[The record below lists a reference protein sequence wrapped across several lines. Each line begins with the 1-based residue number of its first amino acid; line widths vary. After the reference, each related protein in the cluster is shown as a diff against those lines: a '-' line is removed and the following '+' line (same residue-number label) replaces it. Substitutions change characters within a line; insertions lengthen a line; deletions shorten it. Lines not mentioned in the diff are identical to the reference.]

1 MYGLQRL
8 CYGALRPIEI
18 EQLYEK
24 AWFAIT
30 ETCLAMTI
38 FREEVGAWFLVM
50 FVALLTGKVWGWI
63 GDGRVEVLEQ
73 QPPANPRLFH
83 IRLSVSLGMSVLYDL
98 WLMNYTINT
107 VIQQARP
114 NMMVMF
120 LFEFAIL
127 TTSSF
132 ATSFRYCIS
141 LIEAKVVKKQTQERL
156 LERRREVREERA
168 EMIRQREAAAATAG
182 EGSDA
187 VPSDAPLP
195 SEDDVDEMDIE
206 VPGWE
211 TKGHWVLTLDLITGK
226 HTSIPICGSADHL
239 RLCQTRHLRH
249 ILRYSSHVLWLADS
263 YHAGPVPHSTIVYQ
277 KAHCIHEIS
286 SCYTRYEYVI

>member
-127 TTSSF
+127 TTSSI
-132 ATSFRYCIS
+132 ATGFRYCIS

-168 EMIRQREAAAATAG
+168 EMIRQREAAAVAAG
-182 EGSDA
+182 GESDA
-187 VPSDAPLP
+187 VPSDSPLP

-226 HTSIPICGSADHL
+226 LSPPNSVSAFADHL
-239 RLCQTRHLRH
+239 RLRQARHLCH
-249 ILRYSSHVLWLADS
+249 ILRDSPHVLRLANS
-263 YHAGPVPHSTIVYQ
+263 YYARPVLDSTIV
-277 KAHCIHEIS
+277 H
-286 SCYTRYEYVI
+286 

>member
-1 MYGLQRL
+1 MLGAQRQKTAVGLQTRQILINLILFIYGSLMYGLQRL

-24 AWFAIT
+24 SWFAIT

-83 IRLSVSLGMSVLYDL
+83 IRLSVSLAMSVIYDI

-127 TTSSF
+127 TSTSL
-132 ATSFRYCIS
+132 ATACRYCIS
-141 LIEAKVVKKQTQERL
+141 LVEAKVVKQQTQDRL
-156 LERRREVREERA
+156 VERRREVREERA
-168 EMIRQREAAAATAG
+168 EMIRQREVAAATPG
-182 EGSDA
+182 EGVDTAQS
-187 VPSDAPLP
+187 SAPLP

-211 TKGHWVLTLDLITGK
+211 AKGHWVLTLDLITG
-226 HTSIPICGSADHL
+226 T
-239 RLCQTRHLRH
+239 
-249 ILRYSSHVLWLADS
+249 
-263 YHAGPVPHSTIVYQ
+263 
-277 KAHCIHEIS
+277 
-286 SCYTRYEYVI
+286 

>member
-1 MYGLQRL
+1 MVRPRLLYSTVQDARITVWQILINLILFIYGSFMYGLQRL
-8 CYGALRPIEI
+8 CYGALRPIEV

-83 IRLSVSLGMSVLYDL
+83 IRLSVSLVMSVLYGL
-98 WLMNYTINT
+98 WLMKYTINT

-132 ATSFRYCIS
+132 ATSFRYGIS
-141 LIEAKVVKKQTQERL
+141 LMEAKVVKKQTQERL
-156 LERRREVREERA
+156 AERRREVREERA
-168 EMIRQREAAAATAG
+168 EMIRQREAAATSADG
-182 EGSDA
+182 GDA
-187 VPSDAPLP
+187 VPSTAPLP

-211 TKGHWVLTLDLITGK
+211 AKGQWVLTLDLVTGE
-226 HTSIPICGSADHL
+226 
-239 RLCQTRHLRH
+239 QTT
-249 ILRYSSHVLWLADS
+249 IIF
-263 YHAGPVPHSTIVYQ
+263 HSVE
-277 KAHCIHEIS
+277 AH
-286 SCYTRYEYVI
+286 

>member
-1 MYGLQRL
+1 MRIFGAKQFVFDGMSIQMLILPSLTCKQILINLILFIYGTFMYGLQRL
-8 CYGALRPIEI
+8 CYGPLRPIEI

-63 GDGRVEVLEQ
+63 GDGRVEILEQ

-83 IRLSVSLGMSVLYDL
+83 IRLSVSLAASVIYDM
-98 WLMNYTINT
+98 WLVSYTINT

-127 TTSSF
+127 TIASF
-132 ATSFRYCIS
+132 STGFRYAIS
-141 LIEAKVVKKQTQERL
+141 LIEARVVKKQTQDRL
-156 LERRREVREERA
+156 IERRREVREERA
-168 EMIRQREAAAATAG
+168 EIIRQREAAAAGA
-182 EGSDA
+182 EGGYAPQSTE
-187 VPSDAPLP
+187 PLP

-211 TKGHWVLTLDLITGK
+211 AKGQWILTLDLITGK
-226 HTSIPICGSADHL
+226 QQYSIFGVSSLHTD
-239 RLCQTRHLRH
+239 QTLSN
-249 ILRYSSHVLWLADS
+249 L
-263 YHAGPVPHSTIVYQ
+263 
-277 KAHCIHEIS
+277 
-286 SCYTRYEYVI
+286 